1 MAMRICIQT
10 RNTARWLTDRL
21 RQERGQSLIEFAV
34 VLPVLILIVLGI
46 LYFGRFEDYANQE
59 TQLAEEGARMAAVNT
74 TPPTTAGCTSPT
86 TLACYLQAQAQPEL
100 QKGSSAVSSAAKVY
114 IYQPTGITY
123 AVGNSV
129 RVCVVSTFTF
139 PSPIGTPSTQVAM
152 AATMRIEDT
161 AAGAATLPYATSG
174 NSANGNPGGVTTP
187 PTSTGCP
194 TT

>member
-1 MAMRICIQT
+1 MRICIQT

-74 TPPTTAGCTSPT
+74 VPPTTAGCTTPT
-86 TLACYLQAQAQPEL
+86 TLACYLQVQAQPEL
-100 QKGSSAVSSAAKVY
+100 RNGSQTVTTPAQVY
-114 IYQPTGITY
+114 IYQPTGATY
-123 AVGNSV
+123 AVGQAV
-129 RVCVVSTFTF
+129 RVCVVATITF

-161 AAGAATLPYATSG
+161 AAGDTTLPYATSG
-174 NSANGNPGGVTTP
+174 STSNGNPSGVTTP
-187 PTSTGCP
+187 PTSSGCS